1 VTLGSDCDIK
11 FQVGPQILNM
21 FKSLAGVF
29 PIANTPFHPDGSVD
43 FESQDRL
50 IDYLIEQGA
59 HGLGLFGNAS
69 EGYALSGPER
79 IELMRRITRRV
90 NGRVPL
96 VASSGHTG
104 TDAAVELSK
113 EMEDLGADCLMV
125 LPPYFLKTDGDG
137 LMYYFSAISH
147 AVKIPIM
154 VQDAPLMTQVAMPP
168 PLLARMAR
176 EIEHVQ
182 YLKLEAPPT
191 PPKFSAVARLAQ
203 GSLTLFGGLNC
214 QFFIEEWQ
222 RGARGQMPGSDRTRD
237 LVDIWNHLES
247 ANLDA
252 AWARFTRV
260 LPLLR
265 FELQPGL
272 GVSAQKH
279 NLVAEGVIASA
290 HVRHPTAALDAESL
304 AELAHLR
311 QMVGREESQAA
322 FSNT

>member
-1 VTLGSDCDIK
+1 MTTPKL
-11 FQVGPQILNM
+11 LN
-21 FKSLAGVF
+21 GVY

-43 FESQDRL
+43 YDSQDRL
-50 IDYLIEQGA
+50 IDYLVDQGA

-79 IELMRRITRRV
+79 SELMRRIAKRV

-137 LMYYFSAISH
+137 LMYYFSAISD
-147 AVKIPIM
+147 AVRVPIM

-168 PLLARMAR
+168 ALLARMGR
-176 EIEHVQ
+176 EIENVK
-182 YLKLEAPPT
+182 YVKVEAPPT
-191 PPKFSAVARLAQ
+191 PAKFTAVTKQAA

-214 QFFIEEWQ
+214 QFFIEEYQ
-222 RGARGQMPGSDRTRD
+222 RGGRGQMPGSDRTRD
-237 LVDIWNHLES
+237 LVDIWNHLEGGEI
-247 ANLDA
+247 DE
-252 AWARFTRV
+252 AWTVFTRV

-265 FELQPGL
+265 FQLQPGL

-290 HVRHPTAALDAESL
+290 HVRHPTASLDAESV

-311 QMVGREESQAA
+311 RLVSRELAVEAL
-322 FSNT
+322 SNT

>member
-1 VTLGSDCDIK
+1 MK
-11 FQVGPQILNM
+11 IL
-21 FKSLAGVF
+21 SGVY
-29 PIANTPFHPDGSVD
+29 PIANTPFHSDGSVD
-43 FESQDRL
+43 FDSQDRL
-50 IDYLIEQGA
+50 IDYLLDQGA

-69 EGYALSGPER
+69 EGYTLSASER
-79 IELMRRITRRV
+79 IELMRRIAKRV

-137 LMYYFSAISH
+137 LLHYFNAISN
-147 AVKIPIM
+147 AVNIPIM

-168 PLLARMAR
+168 ALLARMGR
-176 EIEHVQ
+176 EIENVK
-182 YLKLEAPPT
+182 YVKVEAPPT
-191 PPKFSAVARLAQ
+191 PSKFTAIAKLAA

-214 QFFIEEWQ
+214 QFFIEEWR

-237 LVDIWNHLES
+237 LVEIWNYLES
-247 ANLDA
+247 GELDA
-252 AWARFTRV
+252 AWALFTRI

-265 FELQPGL
+265 FQLQPGL

-290 HVRHPTAALDAESL
+290 HVRHPTAALEAESVT
-304 AELAHLR
+304 ELAQLR
-311 QMVGREESQAA
+311 QLAGREQTEAA
-322 FSNT
+322 LSNT